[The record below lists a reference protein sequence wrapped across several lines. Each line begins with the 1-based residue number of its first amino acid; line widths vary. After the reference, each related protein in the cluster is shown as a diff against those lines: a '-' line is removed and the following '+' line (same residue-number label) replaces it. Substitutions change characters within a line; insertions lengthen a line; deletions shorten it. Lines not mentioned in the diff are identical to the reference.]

1 MLGTR
6 ITIGKKLKDEAEK
19 PFWISF
25 ADLMTA
31 LMVMFLLVMSVA
43 LLAVTKTVSEEQR
56 ASDARKDAI
65 EKLMD
70 KVDEAALKD
79 PKQYAQCSGIHVNR
93 DRQVIDFGDC
103 ARFDT
108 ASHQLNKDQARLL
121 RAFIPHVLEIAN
133 SELGKDWLKRIV
145 VEGFADKRGSYLL
158 NLNLSMQRSQRGL
171 CVLLAKPDAG
181 EAELSSQQHEDIR
194 QLFLVGG
201 YSSNSQKD
209 TLEESR
215 RIELRLEF
223 RSIKEPARTS
233 PTISEENFGTC
244 AL

>member
-1 MLGTR
+1 MFGAR
-6 ITIGKKLKDEAEK
+6 ISSGKRLKDEAEK

-56 ASDARKDAI
+56 AAEARQDAI
-65 EKLMD
+65 NKLLHQIESAVSQD
-70 KVDEAALKD
+70 PNFHGIRVD
-79 PKQYAQCSGIHVNR
+79 R
-93 DRQVIDFGDC
+93 DRHVIDFGDR

-108 ASHQLNKDQARLL
+108 ASHQLNRDQASLL
-121 RAFIPHVLEIAN
+121 RAFIPNVLNIAN
-133 SELGKDWLKRIV
+133 SNLGRDWLKRIV
-145 VEGFADKRGSYLL
+145 AEGFADQRGSYLF
-158 NLNLSMQRSQRGL
+158 NLNLSLQRSQRVL
-171 CVLLAKPDAG
+171 CVLLGRPEPG
-181 EAELSSQQHEDIR
+181 ETALSPEQREDIR

-201 YSSNSQKD
+201 YSSNSQKA

-223 RSIKEPARTS
+223 RGVKES
-233 PTISEENFGTC
+233 PRVEPDMPDENYGTC

>member
-1 MLGTR
+1 MFGTR
-6 ITIGKKLKDEAEK
+6 ISFGKKLKDEAEK

-56 ASDARKDAI
+56 AADARRDAI
-65 EKLMD
+65 DKLLD
-70 KVDEAALKD
+70 QIEFAALND
-79 PKQYAQCSGIHVNR
+79 PQFTGIHINR
-93 DRQVIDFGDC
+93 DRQVVDFGDR

-108 ASHQLNKDQARLL
+108 GSHQLKPDQARLL
-121 RAFIPHVLEIAN
+121 RAFIPHVLTVAN

-158 NLNLSMQRSQRGL
+158 NLNLSMQRSQRVL

-181 EAELSSQQHEDIR
+181 EAELSRQQREDIR

-201 YSSNSQKD
+201 YSSNSQKE

-223 RSIKEPARTS
+223 RGIKESAR
-233 PTISEENFGTC
+233 ISSNSDDNFGVC